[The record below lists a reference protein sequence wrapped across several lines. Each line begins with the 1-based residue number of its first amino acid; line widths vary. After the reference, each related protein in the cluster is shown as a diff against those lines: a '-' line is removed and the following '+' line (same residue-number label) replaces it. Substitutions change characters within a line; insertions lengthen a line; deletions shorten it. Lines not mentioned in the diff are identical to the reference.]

1 MTRQWKRNVEVLV
14 GKQEDGLLIKNLRIM
29 FDITKTVDEIPNSAI
44 IKIYNLN
51 PINENKIKDEYKD
64 IVVRAGYAD
73 QERLIFTGSIKYVYR
88 YREGND
94 YVTEIEG
101 GDGDDDYKNATI
113 NETLA
118 AGTTDEQ
125 LIDKAVDTFK
135 TTTKGTVKLK
145 GKARRRGKVVTG
157 NTRTVLKNV
166 AARNGANWSIQDGE
180 LVIVPVD
187 DILPDEAIVINSQ
200 TGMLSAPETNDRG
213 IAVKCLMNPQLKI
226 NGAIQLDNNSIK
238 AKRNR
243 PQSLATPR
251 EKQETVQ
258 QNPVRQDPDGIYKVI
273 KLTHKGDNRGNEWY
287 SELECVGINE
297 PIPKSRGAQ

>member
-1 MTRQWKRNVEVLV
+1 MSRQWKRNVEVLV
-14 GKQEDGLLIKNLRIM
+14 GKQEEGLLIKNLRIT
-29 FDITKTVDEIPNSAI
+29 FDITKTVDEIPNSAV

-64 IVVRAGYAD
+64 ITVRAGYAD

-125 LIDKAVDTFK
+125 LVNKAVETFK
-135 TTTKGTVKLK
+135 TTTKGAVTLK
-145 GKARRRGKVVTG
+145 SKARRRGKVVTG
-157 NTRTVLKNV
+157 NTRTVLAKV

-187 DILPDEAIVINSQ
+187 DLLPDEAIVINSQ
-200 TGMLSAPETNDRG
+200 TGMLGAPETNDKG

-251 EKQETVQ
+251 EKQESVQ
-258 QNPVRQDPDGIYKVI
+258 ENPVRQDPDGIYKVI